1 MLTHLLFAASESVST
16 DAGTA
21 VANALR
27 KMHVEDVL
35 LPVVIQIAIIIAVA
49 RVFSLLFRKL
59 GQSGVVGEIAA
70 GLMLGPSLFGRFFP
84 ETWAKI
90 FHPLPHDT
98 AVSAA
103 LFDATLHWVFTVL
116 SQIGLIL
123 LLFLVGLEF
132 DFQHLKKN
140 GRSAVLISLSGL
152 LLPIGLGMGL
162 AVWMHPRLGIDP
174 DLGAAPPFLGFVLFL
189 GTAMSITALPILG
202 RLMMEL
208 NITRTRVGAITITS
222 AAIDDVSGWI
232 LLATVSAI
240 VAGNF
245 EVGLTLRMLG
255 GTIAF
260 AALMLLVVR
269 PLFLRFARSV
279 VVDGE
284 LTLNGL
290 AGTLLC
296 VLVCSLATNLIG
308 IFSIFGAFLFGA
320 VLSTEHEYREAV
332 IKRLRDL
339 VAVFFLPIF
348 FTYTGLR
355 TDVQTVSTPELW
367 LMCGLVLAAAVVGKF
382 GGCGLAAWASGFTPR
397 ESACIGIMMNT
408 RALMEL
414 IVINVGYQLGVIP
427 KSVFCMLVLMALIT
441 TVMTTPILLRLM
453 RGTELE
459 PWINQSIFRKGEG
472 VLLSSASID
481 TPLVST
487 EPAAAK

>member
-1 MLTHLLFAASESVST
+1 
-16 DAGTA
+16 
-21 VANALR
+21 
-27 KMHVEDVL
+27 
-35 LPVVIQIAIIIAVA
+35 
-49 RVFSLLFRKL
+49 
-59 GQSGVVGEIAA
+59 
-70 GLMLGPSLFGRFFP
+70 
-84 ETWAKI
+84 
-90 FHPLPHDT
+90 
-98 AVSAA
+98 
-103 LFDATLHWVFTVL
+103 
-116 SQIGLIL
+116 
-123 LLFLVGLEF
+123 
-132 DFQHLKKN
+132 
-140 GRSAVLISLSGL
+140 
-152 LLPIGLGMGL
+152 
-162 AVWMHPRLGIDP
+162 
-174 DLGAAPPFLGFVLFL
+174 
-189 GTAMSITALPILG
+189 
-202 RLMMEL
+202 
-208 NITRTRVGAITITS
+208 
-222 AAIDDVSGWI
+222 
-232 LLATVSAI
+232 VSAI

-255 GTIAF
+255 GTFAF
-260 AALMLLVVR
+260 AAFMLLVGR
-269 PLFLRFARSV
+269 PVFLRFARTI

-290 AGTLLC
+290 AGTLLF

-308 IFSIFGAFLFGA
+308 IFAIFGAFLFGA
-320 VLSTEHEYREAV
+320 VLSTEHDYREAV
-332 IKRLRDL
+332 IKRLRDI
-339 VAVFFLPIF
+339 VTVFFLPIF

-367 LMCGLVLAAAVVGKF
+367 LMCGLVLAAAVVGKL